1 MLYRNYRSIFEDFVS
16 AYLIS
21 FTDIFIDDD
30 ALFLRNG
37 CRMKNIKP
45 YFQPGPL
52 SEIIAISNLGP
63 AVSRLY

>member
-21 FTDIFIDDD
+21 FIDILIDDY

-37 CRMKNIKP
+37 CWTKNIKP
-45 YFQPGPL
+45 CFQPGPL